1 MIEVKYP
8 TQRLARPYFFTM
20 LIFFLLQ
27 ITYGLTI
34 ALQQVD
40 PFFLQGIL
48 NFNINRATHVNL
60 AVLWVLTGIVG
71 GLLYVGPLIAGRD
84 LARPWL
90 ARLLLIAIW
99 GAVLFTATTL
109 PLAQY
114 GIAGWAF
121 GQPWLQEG
129 LEFLEAG
136 RMVDIFLWIGFI
148 ILAYLILRI
157 FPRPREWNELHW
169 GLAIGICGLVIFW
182 LFGMFFVPNL
192 DLQEFFRWFVVH
204 YWVEGIW
211 EILYV
216 SLVGFLLYKLFAA
229 DLRIIR
235 LMVFWGVVLVVLS
248 GLIGNGHHYFW
259 IGTPALWQFWGSIF
273 SALEPL
279 PIILGVWH
287 VFTHPNRASN
297 PPANRVAFY
306 FIFASSLL
314 EFVGAGLLGFSQT
327 FSLTNIWEHGTW
339 VTPGHAH
346 LALFGTFGMLA
357 IGAAYTALPPI
368 LGVRRYDDRISRV
381 AFWLILVGI
390 LGMALSFTLGGT
402 VQVYVYR
409 ILGLDWF
416 GAVLR
421 PAMQLWRGLLFV
433 FGLLFASGVVTMC
446 YDLFTLKQRALS
458 PDTVSDLSTETHSAW
473 WRKPVTAL
481 DMSGWL
487 GGLVLA
493 GFIITGGMLADN
505 LPGVRLGDPTLP
517 YLLAGVGYPALVLLT
532 ICFAL
537 RFLRA
542 CETPPPGLKT

>member
-1 MIEVKYP
+1 MLEMKYP
-8 TQRLARPYFFTM
+8 TQRLARPFFITM

-27 ITYGLTI
+27 ITYGLVM

-40 PFFLQGIL
+40 PFFLQGII

-60 AVLWVLTGIVG
+60 AILWVLTGIVG
-71 GLLYVGPLIAGRD
+71 SLLFVGPLIAGRD
-84 LARPWL
+84 LVHPWL
-90 ARLLLIAIW
+90 ARLLLIVIW
-99 GAVLFTATTL
+99 GAVLFTAATL
-109 PLAQY
+109 PLAQT

-136 RMVDIFLWIGFI
+136 RIVDIFLWIGFI
-148 ILAYLILRI
+148 IVAYLILRI
-157 FPRPREWNELHW
+157 FPRLRDWNELHW
-169 GLAIGICGLVIFW
+169 GLAIGMSGLVVFW
-182 LFGMFFVPNL
+182 LFGMFFIPKL
-192 DLQEFFRWFVVH
+192 DLQEYFRWFVVH

-216 SLVGFLLYKLFAA
+216 SLVGFLLYKLFDA
-229 DLRIIR
+229 DIRIVR
-235 LMVFWGVVLVVLS
+235 LMVFWGVVLVVLA

-259 IGTPALWQFWGSIF
+259 IGTPAFWQFWGSIF

-279 PIILGVWH
+279 PIILGLWH
-287 VFTHPNRASN
+287 IFTHTKRSDQ
-297 PPANRVAFY
+297 PPANRAAFY
-306 FIFASSLL
+306 FIFGSGLL

-327 FSLTNIWEHGTW
+327 FSLTNVWEHGTW

-357 IGAAYTALPPI
+357 LGAAYAILPPI
-368 LGVRRYDDRISRV
+368 LGAQRYDDRISRTS
-381 AFWLILVGI
+381 FWLLFVGI

-421 PAMQLWRGLLFV
+421 PAMQFWRGMLFV
-433 FGLLFASGVVTMC
+433 FASLFASGVIAMC

-458 PDTVSDLSTETHSAW
+458 SKSNSGLGVKSQSTW
-473 WRKPVTAL
+473 WRRPVTTL
-481 DMSGWL
+481 EISGWL
-487 GGLVLA
+487 AGLVLA
-493 GFIITGGMLADN
+493 GFIITGGLLAN
-505 LPGVRLGDPTLP
+505 NMPGVRMGDPTLP

-532 ICFAL
+532 IGLAL
-537 RFLRA
+537 RFIRT
-542 CETPPPGLKT
+542 CEGQGSAM